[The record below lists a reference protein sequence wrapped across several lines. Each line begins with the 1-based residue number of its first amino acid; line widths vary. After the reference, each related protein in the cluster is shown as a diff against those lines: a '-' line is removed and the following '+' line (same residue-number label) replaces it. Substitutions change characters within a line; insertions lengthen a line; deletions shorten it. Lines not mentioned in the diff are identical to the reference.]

1 VEVQPQIAA
10 GCIAFNGD
18 IDVSLY
24 SSVSLCGT
32 AVHGL
37 VRLLDREGS
46 AMLTQADGRH
56 ASGSGAKPSEALLP

>member
-1 VEVQPQIAA
+1 VQSQIAA

-18 IDVSLY
+18 IGVSLC

-37 VRLLDREGS
+37 VRLLDREGNS
-46 AMLTQADGRH
+46 VLTQAGGRH